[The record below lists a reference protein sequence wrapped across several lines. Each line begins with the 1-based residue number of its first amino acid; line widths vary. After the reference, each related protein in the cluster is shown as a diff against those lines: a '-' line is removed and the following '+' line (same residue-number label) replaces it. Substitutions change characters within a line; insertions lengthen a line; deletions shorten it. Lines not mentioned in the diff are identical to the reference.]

1 MPRYFNFRPRI
12 RTGYRGFI
20 IMANKEFEFKSGNQL
35 SYQSL
40 LIWRIVQSIV
50 WAAGITILF
59 CLIFFPSTGILLFWN
74 ILIPVAPALL
84 VLATGV
90 WRNVCPLATTNLF
103 PRHFRWSRGKKLSAR
118 QLGKLNLV
126 AVLALYVIVPMR
138 HAMFN
143 VNGPA
148 TAALIAS
155 MAFTGFGLGF
165 IYEWKSVWCSGL
177 CPIHPVE
184 KLYGGNVFMPVP
196 NAHCGECMNCVI
208 PCPDSTPNMNPNISG
223 KNVYQRASAF
233 LIIGGLPGFI
243 WGWFHV
249 PDGNGGLAIRD
260 MVEWYTFPFL
270 GLVATL
276 VIYGI
281 LSKSLPTIGR
291 KKLIAVFAAAAVS
304 CYYWY
309 RIPSLF
315 GFGQF
320 AHDGLL
326 VDLKTTIPAWLVRFI
341 TITLSLFFLYWMVF
355 RKANSNSWLIRPRF
369 AAGKEENIQTGP
381 ARSRAKAGNKY

>member
-1 MPRYFNFRPRI
+1 
-12 RTGYRGFI
+12 
-20 IMANKEFEFKSGNQL
+20 MANKGFEFKSGNQL
-35 SYQSL
+35 SFQSM

-50 WAAGITILF
+50 WVAGITILF

-74 ILIPVAPALL
+74 ILIPIAPALL
-84 VLATGV
+84 VVATGV

-103 PRHFRWSRGKKLSAR
+103 PRHYQWSMGRKLTAR

-126 AVLALYVIVPMR
+126 AVLALYVIVPLR
-138 HAMFN
+138 HAVFN

-165 IYEWKSVWCSGL
+165 IYEWKSIWCSGL

-184 KLYGGNVFMPVP
+184 KLYGGNVFMPFP

-208 PCPDSTPNMNPNISG
+208 PCPDSTPNMNPSVSR
-223 KNVYQRASAF
+223 KNVFQRTSAI

-249 PDGNGGLAIRD
+249 PDWNGPWGIGD
-260 MVEWYTFPFL
+260 MGAWYAFPFL
-270 GLVATL
+270 GLVTTL
-276 VIYGI
+276 AIYGI
-281 LSKSLPTIGR
+281 LSNSLKTNGR
-291 KKLIAVFAAAAVS
+291 KKLVAVFAASAVS

-309 RIPSLF
+309 RIPYLF

-320 AHDGLL
+320 ANDGLL
-326 VDLKTTIPAWLVRFI
+326 VDLKSSIPAWVIRFI
-341 TITLSLFFLYWMVF
+341 TIVLSLFFLYWMVF

-369 AAGKEENIQTGP
+369 ASGKDKNVQNGP
-381 ARSRAKAGNKY
+381 TRASGNSEQ